1 MGQGCGCDDRAF
13 EERRNVQQ
21 LITVEFRGDTL
32 FAVDDVDGVF
42 VAVKPIC
49 DRLGMSWSA

>member
-1 MGQGCGCDDRAF
+1 M
-13 EERRNVQQ
+13 QQ